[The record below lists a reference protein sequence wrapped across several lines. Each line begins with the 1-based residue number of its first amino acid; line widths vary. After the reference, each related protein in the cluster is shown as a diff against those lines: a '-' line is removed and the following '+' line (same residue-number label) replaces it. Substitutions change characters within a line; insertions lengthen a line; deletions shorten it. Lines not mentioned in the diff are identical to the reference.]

1 MHVNRVERRS
11 VGRTAAGPRS
21 IDIKGLIST
30 DNIAVMSRMLSDK
43 QQGSSRNSRTNSN
56 CSSSSTSSCRS
67 KSKSCNRVVAV
78 RILIFIVA
86 VLLLLSPHQQAA
98 VQVVTASSPPPSS
111 TLTSTSSSIMK
122 TISGGVQIQSDDDN
136 IDVNVNVNVNND
148 NDNNNEIC
156 IIFSDL
162 DGTLIHYPSS
172 NNNLSNT
179 KKDVSVLNLPTS
191 SSGLSGIISAQTL
204 CSIRTIRNGNCG
216 GIGGSNKIK
225 FVLISGMR
233 TSTFLQRLPFLP
245 KADAYATEN
254 GGRIFYP
261 LDDNTNNNNKD
272 DTFWVKPK
280 RFKGSTKDDLLP
292 FGIYEDMDWK
302 RKMINTKALGG
313 SGNGNG
319 SNGGDDD
326 YTLNQILNDPSGSQ
340 KQLKECDGLLWDF
353 ARDLIHNKHFILD
366 TTGYS
371 TCFRVNR
378 KHQNNNNNNNN
389 NESESE
395 VEAPPSQNLKF
406 KFEDLYNGKFL
417 NQPPWIDDNDD
428 NNTDNNNIAY
438 NDNDNVI
445 DEDGHVILSESIQS
459 KISWSVNLNCV
470 DFYPSISGKKNCCL
484 YLASKFFP
492 ERCGGYNRHNSEEQG
507 DVTATTTVPT
517 AAALELFLSK
527 HSICL
532 CDDDNDLEMALA
544 LAKSSSCCY

>member
-1 MHVNRVERRS
+1 MTV
-11 VGRTAAGPRS
+11 VG
-21 IDIKGLIST
+21 
-30 DNIAVMSRMLSDK
+30 V
-43 QQGSSRNSRTNSN
+43 
-56 CSSSSTSSCRS
+56 
-67 KSKSCNRVVAV
+67 
-78 RILIFIVA
+78 ILIFIFA
-86 VLLLLSPHQQAA
+86 VLLSPQYQA
-98 VQVVTASSPPPSS
+98 VIQVVTASSSPSPPLPFLSS
-111 TLTSTSSSIMK
+111 MK
-122 TISGGVQIQSDDDN
+122 TIGGGAQIQNDDDN
-136 IDVNVNVNVNND
+136 IDVNVNVNND
-148 NDNNNEIC
+148 NDNNNEVC

-172 NNNLSNT
+172 DNNFLNR
-179 KKDVSVLNLPTS
+179 DVLDLPKS

-216 GIGGSNKIK
+216 GIGGSNKVK

-261 LDDNTNNNNKD
+261 LDDNTNNNNKK

-302 RKMINTKALGG
+302 KKMINTKALGG
-313 SGNGNG
+313 SGNGD
-319 SNGGDDD
+319 GGHDNVDDD

-366 TTGYS
+366 TKGYS

-378 KHQNNNNNNNN
+378 KHQNNNNNEADDA
-389 NESESE
+389 ESEAP
-395 VEAPPSQNLKF
+395 APPPQNLKF

-417 NQPPWIDDNDD
+417 NQPPWIDNDD

-470 DFYPSISGKKNCCL
+470 DFYPSISGKKNWYVVFVTYDYYCLQCNAMELLCCCL
-484 YLASKFFP
+484 FVSCFFSINLLFSSFV
-492 ERCGGYNRHNSEEQG
+492 RSSL
-507 DVTATTTVPT
+507 TTPT
-517 AAALELFLSK
+517 KQNKLLIFSIQILSRT
-527 HSICL
+527 L
-532 CDDDNDLEMALA
+532 WWL
-544 LAKSSSCCY
+544 

>member
-1 MHVNRVERRS
+1 M
-11 VGRTAAGPRS
+11 
-21 IDIKGLIST
+21 LST
-30 DNIAVMSRMLSDK
+30 DTTGVMSIMLSDK
-43 QQGSSRNSRTNSN
+43 QQSSSRNSRTGSN
-56 CSSSSTSSCRS
+56 YCSRRS
-67 KSKSCNRVVAV
+67 KSKSCNRVTVV
-78 RILIFIVA
+78 GVILIFIAA
-86 VLLLLSPHQQAA
+86 VLLLSPHQQAT
-98 VQVVTASSPPPSS
+98 VQVVTASSPPPPTSS
-111 TLTSTSSSIMK
+111 LPSSSIMK
-122 TISGGVQIQSDDDN
+122 TISGGVQIQNDDDN
-136 IDVNVNVNVNND
+136 IDVNVNNEND
-148 NDNNNEIC
+148 NNNNNEIC

-172 NNNLSNT
+172 DSNNLST
-179 KKDVSVLNLPTS
+179 KKDVSVLNLPKS

-216 GIGGSNKIK
+216 GIGGSNKVT

-261 LDDNTNNNNKD
+261 LDDNTNNNNKK

-313 SGNGNG
+313 SGNGDG
-319 SNGGDDD
+319 SNDGDAD

-366 TTGYS
+366 TKGYS

-378 KHQNNNNNNNN
+378 KHQNNQN
-389 NESESE
+389 NEAESE
-395 VEAPPSQNLKF
+395 AESEAPPSQNLKF

-417 NQPPWIDDNDD
+417 NQPPWIDNDD

-470 DFYPSISGKKNCCL
+470 DFYPSISGKKNWYVLHIHTRLLMFCYLRLLSAMQCNAMQWSYCAACL
-484 YLASKFFP
+484 LVCFKNLLNHSLILIFRSFFS
-492 ERCGGYNRHNSEEQG
+492 NNTNKTKQ
-507 DVTATTTVPT
+507 
-517 AAALELFLSK
+517 AAY
-527 HSICL
+527 I
-532 CDDDNDLEMALA
+532 
-544 LAKSSSCCY
+544 

>member
-1 MHVNRVERRS
+1 MTV
-11 VGRTAAGPRS
+11 VG
-21 IDIKGLIST
+21 
-30 DNIAVMSRMLSDK
+30 V
-43 QQGSSRNSRTNSN
+43 
-56 CSSSSTSSCRS
+56 
-67 KSKSCNRVVAV
+67 
-78 RILIFIVA
+78 ILIFIFA
-86 VLLLLSPHQQAA
+86 VLLSPQYQA
-98 VQVVTASSPPPSS
+98 VIQVVTASSSPSPPLPFLSS
-111 TLTSTSSSIMK
+111 MK
-122 TISGGVQIQSDDDN
+122 TIGGGAQIQNDDDN
-136 IDVNVNVNVNND
+136 IDVNVNVNND
-148 NDNNNEIC
+148 NDNNNEVC

-172 NNNLSNT
+172 DSNNLST
-179 KKDVSVLNLPTS
+179 KKDVDVLNLPKS

-216 GIGGSNKIK
+216 GIGGSNKVK

-261 LDDNTNNNNKD
+261 LDDNTNNNNKK

-313 SGNGNG
+313 DG
-319 SNGGDDD
+319 SNDIDDD
-326 YTLNQILNDPSGSQ
+326 FTLEQILNDPSGPQ
-340 KQLKECDGLLWDF
+340 KQLKERDGLLWDF

-366 TTGYS
+366 TKGYS

-378 KHQNNNNNNNN
+378 KHQNNQN
-389 NESESE
+389 NEADEAES
-395 VEAPPSQNLKF
+395 EAPPPQNLKF

-417 NQPPWIDDNDD
+417 NQPPWIDNDD
-428 NNTDNNNIAY
+428 DNTTDNNNIAY
-438 NDNDNVI
+438 NDNANVI

-470 DFYPSISGKKNCCL
+470 DFYPSISGKKNW
-484 YLASKFFP
+484 YVV
-492 ERCGGYNRHNSEEQG
+492 H
-507 DVTATTTVPT
+507 TVY
-517 AAALELFLSK
+517 S
-527 HSICL
+527 SINVLLLMTIVC
-532 CDDDNDLEMALA
+532 NAIQ
-544 LAKSSSCCY
+544 

>member
-1 MHVNRVERRS
+1 VTV
-11 VGRTAAGPRS
+11 VGVILLFIAA
-21 IDIKGLIST
+21 
-30 DNIAVMSRMLSDK
+30 V
-43 QQGSSRNSRTNSN
+43 
-56 CSSSSTSSCRS
+56 
-67 KSKSCNRVVAV
+67 
-78 RILIFIVA
+78 
-86 VLLLLSPHQQAA
+86 LLSPHQQAA
-98 VQVVTASSPPPSS
+98 VQVVTASSPPPS
-111 TLTSTSSSIMK
+111 TSSLSSSSIMK
-122 TISGGVQIQSDDDN
+122 TISGGVQIQNDDDN
-136 IDVNVNVNVNND
+136 IDVNVNVNNDND

-172 NNNLSNT
+172 DNNLST
-179 KKDVSVLNLPTS
+179 KKDVSVLNLPKS

-216 GIGGSNKIK
+216 GIGGSNKGVK

-272 DTFWVKPK
+272 DNTFWVKPK

-313 SGNGNG
+313 SGNGDI
-319 SNGGDDD
+319 DDD
-326 YTLNQILNDPSGSQ
+326 FTLDQIFNDPSGSQ

-366 TTGYS
+366 TKGYS

-389 NESESE
+389 NNESG

-417 NQPPWIDDNDD
+417 NQPPWIDNDD
-428 NNTDNNNIAY
+428 SNTDNNNIEY

-470 DFYPSISGKKNCCL
+470 DFYPSISGKKNWYVLYILYTLLLMFCYVRLSIFCNAIQCNAMELLCCL
-484 YLASKFFP
+484 LTCFFP
-492 ERCGGYNRHNSEEQG
+492 QSIFYSLFSFFFSN
-507 DVTATTTVPT
+507 TTTT
-517 AAALELFLSK
+517 NKTKQTIKQLLIF
-527 HSICL
+527 SI
-532 CDDDNDLEMALA
+532 
-544 LAKSSSCCY
+544 